1 MRDHA
6 DHVRLDLDLAD
17 KPLVCDHCHARR
29 RLSPSTDYRV
39 AAVELQS
46 FLDEHRSCVPSR
58 RRRAR
63 VLPLLVGGAA

>member
-29 RLSPSTDYRV
+29 RLPASSDHRV
-39 AAVELQS
+39 AADALQA
-46 FLDEHRSCVPSR
+46 FLDTHRSCVPSR